1 MGDIA
6 REILPVNIEDE
17 LKQSYLDYAMSVII
31 GRALPDVRD
40 GLKPVHRRVLYA
52 MHELGNDW
60 NKPYKK
66 SARVVGDVIGK
77 YHPHGDSAVYDT
89 IVRMAQDFS
98 MRYVLVDGQG
108 NFGSIDG
115 DSAAAMRYTE
125 VRMARLSHEL
135 LADLEKDTVDWV
147 DNYDGTERIPDV
159 LPTRVPNLLVN
170 GGSGIAVGMATNIP
184 PHNMVEVINGCLAL
198 IDDYTLTIDDLM
210 EYIPGPDFPTAGI
223 INGKAGI
230 LDAYRTGRGRIY
242 VRAQYT
248 VEHHEKSGRDHIV
261 ITELPYQVN
270 KARLIEKI
278 AELVK
283 DKRIEGIA
291 ELRDESDKD
300 GLRVVIEVKRGESG
314 EVVVNNLFAHTQLET
329 VFGINMVALEDGQP
343 KTLNLKQIL
352 EAFVRHRREVVTRRT
367 LFELKKARERGHI
380 LEGLAVAISNIDE
393 VIELIKA
400 SPSAAEAKE
409 KLLDKAWQPGQVTS
423 MLERAGAVSCKPEG
437 LEEGLGLSG
446 DQREYRLSPAQAQA
460 ILELR
465 LHRLTGLETE
475 KLLNEYLGILEKI
488 AELSAI
494 LASADRLLEVIR
506 EELIAV
512 RDQYG
517 DARKTV
523 IQTSRLDLT
532 IADLI
537 NEEDMVVTISRSG
550 YAKTQPITDY
560 QAQRRGGRGKSA
572 TSMKDE
578 DVIEHLLVA
587 STHDTVLLFSNK
599 GKVYWLKVYE
609 IPAASRGSR
618 GKPLVNLLPL
628 DGDESINAMLP
639 VREYREDSYIFF
651 ATANGTVKRT
661 TLDQFSRPR
670 SVGLIA
676 IDLDEGDRLV
686 GAAVTNGE
694 DHVML
699 LSSNGKAI
707 RFEEGNVRAMGR
719 TARGVR
725 GMRLQ
730 GDAEV
735 ISLIIP
741 RSTQIDDSDSADDDG
756 ADEAMQGEA
765 VEVEVG
771 AVDTADEQIYI
782 LTASQRGYGKRT
794 RLEAFPLRGRGGQG
808 VIAMQTSAR
817 NGELVS
823 AIQVH
828 ACDEMMLI
836 TDRGTLVR
844 TRVEEVS
851 ATSRNTQGVMLIR
864 LGEGESLVKTVRVD
878 EPSEEQVEA
887 AIESEI
893 APGEGADSQAL
904 AEDDGA
910 ADTDDLG
917 DASDEPGPEEPQ

>member
-40 GLKPVHRRVLYA
+40 GLKPVHRRVLFA

-89 IVRMAQDFS
+89 IVRMAQHFS
-98 MRYVLVDGQG
+98 MRHVLVDGQG

-115 DSAAAMRYTE
+115 DNAAAMRYTE
-125 VRMARLSHEL
+125 VRMSRLAHEL

-147 DNYDGTERIPDV
+147 DNYDGTERIPAV
-159 LPTRVPNLLVN
+159 LPTKVPNLLIN
-170 GGSGIAVGMATNIP
+170 GSSGIAVGMATNIP
-184 PHNMVEVINGCLAL
+184 PHNMREVIDGCLAL
-198 IDDYTLTIDDLM
+198 IDDYTLSVDDLM

-223 INGKAGI
+223 INGRAGI

-242 VRAQYT
+242 VRASHT
-248 VEHHEKSGRDHIV
+248 IEHHDKTGRDHII

-283 DKRIEGIA
+283 EKKIEGIA

-300 GLRVVIEVKRGESG
+300 GLRVVIEIKRGESG
-314 EVVVNNLFAHTQLET
+314 EVVVNNLFAQTQLQN
-329 VFGINMVALEDGQP
+329 VFGINMVALENGQP
-343 KTLNLKQIL
+343 RTLNLKEML
-352 EAFVRHRREVVTRRT
+352 EAFIRHRREVVTRRT

-393 VIELIKA
+393 IIEMIKA
-400 SPSAAEAKE
+400 SPNAAEAKE
-409 KLLDKAWQPGQVTS
+409 KLLTKTWQPGQVTG
-423 MLERAGAVSCKPEG
+423 MLERAGATSCKPEELDESFG
-437 LEEGLGLSG
+437 LNPSAT
-446 DQREYRLSPAQAQA
+446 EYRLSPAQAQA

-475 KLLNEYLGILEKI
+475 KLLNEYLAILERI
-488 AELSAI
+488 AELTEI
-494 LASADRLLEVIR
+494 LASADRLMEVIR
-506 EELIAV
+506 EELHAV

-517 DARKTV
+517 NDRRTE
-523 IQTSRLDLT
+523 IQASHLDLS
-532 IADLI
+532 IEDLI
-537 NEEDMVVTISRSG
+537 AEEDMVVTVSRSG
-550 YAKTQPITDY
+550 YAKTQPLSDY

-587 STHDTVLLFSNK
+587 STHDTVLLFSNR

-609 IPAASRGSR
+609 MPSASRGSR
-618 GKPLVNLLPL
+618 GKPLVNMLPL
-628 DGDESINAMLP
+628 EEGESVNAILP
-639 VREYREDSYIFF
+639 VRDYDPEHYIFF

-661 TLDQFSRPR
+661 SLEQFSRPR

-676 IDLDEGDRLV
+676 IDLEEGDRLV
-686 GAAVTNGE
+686 GAAITSGS
-694 DHVML
+694 DHAML

-707 RFEEGNVRAMGR
+707 RFEEGKARAMGR

-725 GMRLQ
+725 GMRLAD
-730 GDAEV
+730 GAEV

-741 RSTQIDDSDSADDDG
+741 KSQQIDAEADADVVAEGVEENATESTQ
-756 ADEAMQGEA
+756 
-765 VEVEVG
+765 VEG
-771 AVDTADEQIYI
+771 QIYI
-782 LTASQRGYGKRT
+782 LTASENGYGKRT
-794 RLEAFPLRGRGGQG
+794 RLEEFPLRGRGGQG
-808 VIAMQTSAR
+808 VIAMQTSER
-817 NGELVS
+817 NGSLV
-823 AIQVH
+823 AAMQVYDS
-828 ACDEMMLI
+828 DEMMLI

-851 ATSRNTQGVMLIR
+851 TTSRNTQGVMLIR
-864 LGEGESLVKTVRVD
+864 LGKEEKLVKTVRVD
-878 EPSEEQVEA
+878 EPVDSELETLVEEGEQDNA
-887 AIESEI
+887 DAS
-893 APGEGADSQAL
+893 AQDTGAD
-904 AEDDGA
+904 
-910 ADTDDLG
+910 DTSL
-917 DASDEPGPEEPQ
+917 

>member
-184 PHNMVEVINGCLAL
+184 PHNMTEVIDGCLAL
-198 IDDYTLTIDDLM
+198 IDDYTLSVDDLM
-210 EYIPGPDFPTAGI
+210 EYIPGPDFPTSGI
-223 INGKAGI
+223 INGRAGI

-242 VRAQYT
+242 VRARHT
-248 VEHHEKSGRDHIV
+248 IEHDDKSGRDHIV

-291 ELRDESDKD
+291 ELRDESDKE

-329 VFGINMVALEDGQP
+329 VFGINMVALDNGQP
-343 KTLNLKQIL
+343 KTLNLKEML

-380 LEGLAVAISNIDE
+380 LEGLTVAISNIDE

-400 SPSAAEAKE
+400 SPSAAEAKD
-409 KLLDKAWQPGQVTS
+409 KLIERSWRPGQVLD
-423 MLERAGAVSCKPEG
+423 MLSRAGAESCRPET
-437 LEEGLGLSG
+437 LEEGFGLS
-446 DQREYRLSPAQAQA
+446 DDRSEYRLSPAQAQA

-475 KLLNEYLGILEKI
+475 KLLNEYSGILERI

-517 DARKTV
+517 DARKTE

-532 IADLI
+532 IEDLI
-537 NEEDMVVTISRSG
+537 SEEDMVVTISRSG
-550 YAKTQPITDY
+550 YAKSQPISDY
-560 QAQRRGGRGKSA
+560 RAQRRGGRGKSA
-572 TSMKDE
+572 TSMKNE

-628 DGDESINAMLP
+628 DDDEAINAMLP

-651 ATANGTVKRT
+651 ATARGTVKRT
-661 TLDQFSRPR
+661 SLEQFSRPR

-686 GAAVTNGE
+686 GAAITGGT

-707 RFEEGNVRAMGR
+707 RFDEGDVRAMGR

-725 GMRLQ
+725 GMRLSD
-730 GDAEV
+730 DAEV

-741 RSTQIDDSDSADDDG
+741 RSTRIDSEESAAEDTGAGDG
-756 ADEAMQGEA
+756 AAAPEA
-765 VEVEVG
+765 
-771 AVDTADEQIYI
+771 EQAYI
-782 LTASQRGYGKRT
+782 LTASEHGYGKRT
-794 RLEAFPLRGRGGQG
+794 RLEEFPLRGRGGQG
-808 VIAMQTSAR
+808 VIAMQTSNR
-817 NGELVS
+817 NGDLVS

-828 ACDEMMLI
+828 GSDEMMLI

-851 ATSRNTQGVMLIR
+851 VTSRNTQGVMLIR
-864 LGEGESLVKTVRVD
+864 LGEAEALVKTVRVD
-878 EPSEEQVEA
+878 EPSDDEEGVDETVE
-887 AIESEI
+887 
-893 APGEGADSQAL
+893 
-904 AEDDGA
+904 DGA
-910 ADTDDLG
+910 AESGTPDV
-917 DASDEPGPEEPQ
+917 AE

>member
-40 GLKPVHRRVLYA
+40 GLKPVHRRVLFA

-98 MRYVLVDGQG
+98 MRHVLVDGQG

-125 VRMARLSHEL
+125 VRMAKLAHEL
-135 LADLEKDTVDWV
+135 LADLDKDTVDWV

-159 LPTRVPNLLVN
+159 LPTKVPNLLIN
-170 GGSGIAVGMATNIP
+170 GSSGIAVGMATNIP
-184 PHNMVEVINGCLAL
+184 PHNMGEVIDGCLAL
-198 IDDYTLTIDDLM
+198 IDDYTLTVDDLM
-210 EYIPGPDFPTAGI
+210 EYISGPDFPTAGI
-223 INGKAGI
+223 INGRAGI
-230 LDAYRTGRGRIY
+230 LEAYRTGRGRIY
-242 VRAQYT
+242 VRARHT
-248 VEHHEKSGRDHIV
+248 IEHDDKTGRDHIIV
-261 ITELPYQVN
+261 TELPYQVN

-283 DKRIEGIA
+283 EKKIEGIA

-314 EVVVNNLFAHTQLET
+314 EVVVNNLFAQTQLQN
-329 VFGINMVALEDGQP
+329 VFGINMVAIEDGQP
-343 KTLNLKQIL
+343 KILNLKEVL
-352 EAFVRHRREVVTRRT
+352 EAFIRHRREVVTRRT
-367 LFELKKARERGHI
+367 LYELKKARERGHI

-409 KLLDKAWQPGQVTS
+409 KLLDKVWPPGQVTA
-423 MLERAGAVSCKPEG
+423 MLERAGATSCKPEE
-437 LEEGLGLSG
+437 LEEGFGLNTTG
-446 DQREYRLSPAQAQA
+446 TEYRLSPAQAQA

-475 KLLNEYLGILEKI
+475 KLLDEYLGILEKI
-488 AELSAI
+488 AELTAI
-494 LASADRLLEVIR
+494 LASSERLLEVIR
-506 EELIAV
+506 EELLAV
-512 RDQYG
+512 REQFG
-517 DARKTV
+517 DPRRTE
-523 IQTSRLDLT
+523 IQASHLDLS
-532 IADLI
+532 IEDLI
-537 NEEDMVVTISRSG
+537 AEEDMVVTVSRTG
-550 YAKTQPITDY
+550 YAKTQPLSDY

-609 IPAASRGSR
+609 MPAASRGSR

-628 DGDESINAMLP
+628 DEGESINAIMP
-639 VREYREDSYIFF
+639 VKDYSPDCYIFF
-651 ATANGTVKRT
+651 ATAKGTVKRT
-661 TLDQFSRPR
+661 SLDQFSRPR

-676 IDLDEGDRLV
+676 IDIEEGDRLV
-686 GAAVTNGE
+686 GAAITSGN
-694 DHVML
+694 DHVMM

-707 RFEEGNVRAMGR
+707 RFDESNVRAMGR

-725 GMRLQ
+725 GMKLL

-741 RSTQIDDSDSADDDG
+741 QSQQIDADADSETEGEEG
-756 ADEAMQGEA
+756 AALENGN
-765 VEVEVG
+765 G
-771 AVDTADEQIYI
+771 GQIYI
-782 LTASQRGYGKRT
+782 LTASENGYGKRT
-794 RLEAFPLRGRGGQG
+794 RLEEFPLRGRGGQG
-808 VIAMQTSAR
+808 VIAMQTSER
-817 NGELVS
+817 NGSLVAAMQVYS
-823 AIQVH
+823 A
-828 ACDEMMLI
+828 DEMMLI

-844 TRVEEVS
+844 TRVDEVS
-851 ATSRNTQGVMLIR
+851 ITSRNTQGVMLIR
-864 LGEGESLVKTVRVD
+864 LGNDEKLVKTVRID
-878 EPSEEQVEA
+878 EPEA
-887 AIESEI
+887 ASELEDG
-893 APGEGADSQAL
+893 AEGE
-904 AEDDGA
+904 AEDAPNAELQSGPD
-910 ADTDDLG
+910 ADENG
-917 DASDEPGPEEPQ
+917 GVEESQNDE